1 MSAQYAAFMTTER
14 TTVRLDGAL
23 LRAAKQR
30 AARERTTVTA
40 LITRALR
47 REIEQPARD
56 ERTDGD
62 DFPLMDGGGG
72 WIAPIDPADT
82 SAVLDHLDELDGAN
96 AREHRDAS
104 R

>member
-1 MSAQYAAFMTTER
+1 MTTER
-14 TTVRLDGAL
+14 TTVRLDGGL
-23 LRAAKQR
+23 LHAAKQR

-47 REIEQPARD
+47 REIEQPVRD

-72 WIAPIDPADT
+72 WIAAVDPADT

>member
-1 MSAQYAAFMTTER
+1 MATDR

-30 AARERTTVTA
+30 AIREHTTVTA

-56 ERTDGD
+56 QRPGADE
-62 DFPLMDGGGG
+62 FPLMDGGGG
-72 WIAPIDPADT
+72 WIAPVNPFDA
-82 SAVLDHLDELDGAN
+82 SAVLDHLDELDAADEGKPRGA
-96 AREHRDAS
+96 S
-104 R
+104 G